1 VKRRKTT
8 HHVQPDAA
16 PESPGR
22 LNRRWLVETIAV
34 LILAGVPFTMGK
46 FFEFNQPDPFDS
58 GAYAYSA
65 WHVFQGAKLFEE
77 ELVSAQ
83 PATFLMNYIGVAMG
97 GFSETGPK
105 IVQTMLQLAAL
116 GFMFY
121 TLRKCFGK
129 TAAVI
134 STTVAAIYLS
144 APVIAKFGNVKEQFM
159 TAFMIVTACC
169 LMLAVKTQ
177 KNGLWV
183 AAGAAVIWPYYFK
196 PTGLSILIATGL
208 FVSLMAMIQWR
219 GWKPLLNRI
228 FLLAIGAVAGL
239 CPLILFFH
247 LKAGGYGLLNTLPIM
262 MVELIFVLVVVGYI
276 GVAIAWTNQRYHLLA
291 RLKTIPSIYWKAG
304 IAAVFLAYV
313 AGIIIV
319 RIQPGA
325 IGEDI
330 GNYLYATPFFDLPR
344 QAYWRMDGFVHQFW
358 TSLGTGDVYITGSRA
373 LMGFSQQAPIVL
385 RYYGVLDLPVVL
397 AIASILVVLFRAVFQ
412 AVKKIHTLES
422 QDWMA
427 MFLAAWW
434 LLDVAMTWVSPR
446 SYEQYYLPMCASSA
460 MLGGY
465 AVWRLMTRFNPAQSH
480 LGKAIC
486 AIAIVAAVAMVFP
499 IFAGITHSPFS
510 GQAYGQ
516 RSRGYAQSWTSTWN
530 RLRGQDTGAWEQLG
544 DYIRTQ
550 STPQDRI
557 YVWGWYPGIYVRAQ
571 RISAS
576 PRAVEGNMHIL
587 PPQNL
592 EWQVRSI
599 LRGFAQHPPKFI
611 VDSRKREFPW
621 NVPPMELWPYVTK
634 EWKWRLQG
642 FLPPNPQ
649 IVEQYEKDYAA
660 FLTKQVSPEEA
671 GRFMTMKPFR
681 DYVMRNYNIAQ
692 TFGIHIVFVRKTA
705 TTGL

>member
-1 VKRRKTT
+1 MV
-8 HHVQPDAA
+8 
-16 PESPGR
+16 
-22 LNRRWLVETIAV
+22 AV
-34 LILAGVPFTMGK
+34 LILAGLPFAMGK

-65 WHVFQGAKLFEE
+65 WHVRQGAKLFEE
-77 ELVSAQ
+77 EIISAQ
-83 PATFLMNYIGVAMG
+83 PATFLMNYIGVAMC

-105 IVQTMLQLAAL
+105 IVQTILQLAAL

-134 STTVAAIYLS
+134 STAAAAIYLS

-159 TAFMIVTACC
+159 VAFMIITACC

-177 KNGLWV
+177 KKWLWAAV
-183 AAGAAVIWPYYFK
+183 GAAGIWPYYFK
-196 PTGLSILIATGL
+196 PTSLSILIAIGL
-208 FVSLMAMIQWR
+208 FVSLLAITQWR

-228 FLLAIGAVAGL
+228 FLLAIGAVVGIS
-239 CPLILFFH
+239 PLMLFFQ
-247 LKAGGYGLLNTLPIM
+247 LKTGNSQVINTPPMTIVKLLIAFVVLGYAA
-262 MVELIFVLVVVGYI
+262 I
-276 GVAIAWTNQRYHLLA
+276 GISKANQRYHFTT
-291 RLKTIPSIYWKAG
+291 RLKTMPSIYWKAG
-304 IAAVFLAYV
+304 IAAVLLAYV

-330 GNYLYATPFFDLPR
+330 GNYLYATPFFGLPQ
-344 QAYWRMDGFVHQFW
+344 QAHWRIDGFVHQFW
-358 TSLGTGDVYITGSRA
+358 KALGTNDIYITGSRA

-385 RYYGVLDLPVVL
+385 RYYGVLNLPVAL

-412 AVKKIHTLES
+412 TVKKIHTLES

-465 AVWRLMTRFNPAQSH
+465 AVWWLMTRFNPIQSH
-480 LGKAIC
+480 LGKVLCGIGAVI
-486 AIAIVAAVAMVFP
+486 AVAMVFP

-510 GQAYGQ
+510 GQPYGQ
-516 RSRGYAQSWTSTWN
+516 RSRGYVQSWKSTWN
-530 RLRGQDTGAWEQLG
+530 RLRGQDTWAWEQLG
-544 DYIRTQ
+544 DYIRTH

-576 PRAVEGNMHIL
+576 PRAFEGNMHIL
-587 PPQNL
+587 PPSGLAGQL
-592 EWQVRSI
+592 KVV
-599 LRGFAQHPPKFI
+599 LDGFAKHPPKFI

-621 NVPPMELWPYVTK
+621 NVPPMELWPYVTG
-634 EWKWRLQG
+634 ELKWPQQG
-642 FLPPNPQ
+642 FLSTNPQ
-649 IVEQYEKDYAA
+649 VIERYEKDYAA

-671 GRFMTMKPFR
+671 GRFMAMKPFR
-681 DYVMRNYNIAQ
+681 DYVMQNYDIAQ
-692 TFGIHIVFVRKTA
+692 MFGIHIVFVRKTA